1 MTDQEF
7 WKRLKEALAID
18 DADRVHFIGEKVLEM
33 LGCRLT
39 YEEAED
45 LKAQLP
51 SGLKQIWNRC
61 ESRPKW
67 DRAELLST
75 IRAECGLDTMLDAEN
90 AVRAVFAALQQ
101 GITPGEAD
109 DVEAQLPKGVKELW
123 ESARAIPAGKQQE
136 KDLKK
141 VVY

>member
-7 WKRLKEALAID
+7 WKRLKEHLAID

-61 ESRPKW
+61 EARPKW
-67 DRAELLST
+67 DREELLST
-75 IRAECGLDTMLDAEN
+75 IRTQCGFDSTLEAEN
-90 AVRAVFAALQQ
+90 AVRAVFATLQE

-123 ESARAIPAGKQQE
+123 ESARQISAGQRG
-136 KDLKK
+136 KDIKK